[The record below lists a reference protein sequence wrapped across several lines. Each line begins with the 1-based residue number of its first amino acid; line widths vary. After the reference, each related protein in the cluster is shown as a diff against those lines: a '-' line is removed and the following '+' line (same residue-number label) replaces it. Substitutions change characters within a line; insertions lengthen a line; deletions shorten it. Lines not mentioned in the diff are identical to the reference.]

1 MGAMGDGKRGMGN
14 DASLIDVGGG
24 GRERGELESY
34 PPLFFFLKRWEC
46 L

>member
-1 MGAMGDGKRGMGN
+1 MGRGEWEMMLL
-14 DASLIDVGGG
+14 SLMWGGG